1 MDVLVMDQFVVKKS
15 EQPDVTSHQV
25 DEYLGQFP
33 LD

>member
-1 MDVLVMDQFVVKKS
+1 LVIGQFVVKKS
-15 EQPDVTSHQV
+15 EQSDVISHQV